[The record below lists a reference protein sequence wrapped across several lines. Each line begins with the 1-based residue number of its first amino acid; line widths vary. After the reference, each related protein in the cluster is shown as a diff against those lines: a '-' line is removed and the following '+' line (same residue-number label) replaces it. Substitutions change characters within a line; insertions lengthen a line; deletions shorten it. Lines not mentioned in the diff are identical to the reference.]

1 MKKLFIAT
9 IICLMMPMFTFSQ
22 TYSAL
27 WKQVKDAQD
36 NDLPQTEQ
44 EVLGKIVT
52 KAEKE
57 NAYGQLLKA
66 ELQRAKSQCEV
77 APDTLKPVVE
87 QLKERAAMAEED
99 HVLQSVYYAV
109 LGYIYYHNSWLDEQ
123 RHEQIGQ
130 DYYDKAMA
138 YPDELAAVKA
148 TDFEP
153 FVIKGEHSRY
163 FGDDRLSLIGIPAGH
178 ARPLRD

>member
-1 MKKLFIAT
+1 MKKLLLAT

-44 EVLGKIVT
+44 EALGKIVT

-57 NAYGQLLKA
+57 KVYGQLLKA
-66 ELQRAKSQCEV
+66 WLQRAKSQCEV
-77 APDTLKPVVE
+77 APDSLKPVVE
-87 QLKERAAMAEED
+87 ELKERAELAAD
-99 HVLQSVYYAV
+99 NHPLQAVYYAV
-109 LGYIYYHNSWLDEQ
+109 LGYIYYHNSWLDEL

-130 DYYDKAMA
+130 EYYDKAMT

-148 TDFEP
+148 TDYEP
-153 FVIKGEHSRY
+153 FVIKGPREGWLLKRMGFQFSPSIWH
-163 FGDDRLSLIGIPAGH
+163 FLTTT
-178 ARPLRD
+178 